1 MIRATLLTHGD
12 TLCGFELKGHAGY
25 AEQGRDIVCAAVS
38 SAVYLSANTL
48 TDVCGCR
55 AEIEESEGRLFLLLS
70 PESEE
75 VGQNVLKGL
84 RLHLE
89 GLCAQYPKFIQL
101 QLTEV

>member
-1 MIRATLLTHGD
+1 MIRAKLLTRGD
-12 TLCGFELKGHAGY
+12 HLCGFELKGHAGY

-38 SAVYLSANTL
+38 SAVYLTANTL
-48 TDVCGCR
+48 TEVCGCR
-55 AEIEESEGRLFLLLS
+55 AEIAETEGQLSLRLS

-75 VGQNVLKGL
+75 AGQNVLKGL